1 MPLFPHPRMRMW
13 DFQQPGM
20 RMSGICHLVN
30 QIFIVEVEKI
40 FWSEFFLNLKNF
52 KLFMFFTYQNFL
64 PIAEARGEKQENKNK

>member
-1 MPLFPHPRMRMW
+1 MW

-20 RMSGICHLVN
+20 RMSG
-30 QIFIVEVEKI
+30 IVEVEKI